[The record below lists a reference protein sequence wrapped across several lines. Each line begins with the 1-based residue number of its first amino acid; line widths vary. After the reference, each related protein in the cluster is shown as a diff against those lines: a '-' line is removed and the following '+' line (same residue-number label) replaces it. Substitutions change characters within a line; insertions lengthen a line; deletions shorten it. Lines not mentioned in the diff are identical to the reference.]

1 VDERWVRVLVT
12 SAAWL
17 VVLLAV
23 RWVLEHAYATWERR
37 HSDGDVAEA
46 ARRRTTFSFLS
57 RIAIVLIAAI
67 GAWSALSI
75 FPQTAEVARAL
86 LASGAFLAVVA
97 GLALTTPLG
106 NLGAGVL
113 VAFTQPV
120 RIGDRVTVGDQTGF
134 VEEINTIYTALLTD
148 DEKRV
153 FVPNTQLTTTAIV
166 NRTIRDPRRVV
177 SAEFPVRLGAPID
190 EARTSVLRAL
200 DGIQGLRPGE
210 SRVLVG
216 DVKDGAVW
224 LTVTASA
231 PLHADVIQLASDLR
245 EAVLDARGEAGWLAA
260 EGRPDDPTST
270 GRLRRRR
277 FGHV

>member
-245 EAVLDARGEAGWLAA
+245 EAVLDALGEAGCLAA
-260 EGRPDDPTST
+260 
-270 GRLRRRR
+270 
-277 FGHV
+277 

>member
-1 VDERWVRVLVT
+1 VDERWVRVIVT
-12 SAAWL
+12 TAAWL
-17 VVLLAV
+17 AVLVVV

-37 HSDGDVAEA
+37 QADSDAAEV

-57 RIAIVLIAAI
+57 RIVFVLIAAI
-67 GAWSALSI
+67 GAWSTLSI

-190 EARTSVLRAL
+190 EARTAVLRAL
-200 DGIQGLRPGE
+200 EGIEGLRPGE
-210 SRVLVG
+210 ARVLVG
-216 DVKDGAVW
+216 DVKNGAVW

-245 EAVLDARGEAGWLAA
+245 ETVLDALGEAGSLAA
-260 EGRPDDPTST
+260 
-270 GRLRRRR
+270 
-277 FGHV
+277 